1 MVYSSKM
8 QLVTFRW
15 FLNIILAGI
24 IFSNAEAGR
33 LLGIQALP
41 LHFSAVWPAT
51 GFSLAA
57 LLLFGY
63 RAWPGVFVGNLLYN
77 SIHLLVQDPGFIGP
91 FFAAF
96 AITLGSLAQALVGA
110 YVMRTFSS
118 RGYFKNVRDVLIF
131 LLAGGFL
138 TCMIAATVG
147 VITFYIYGVLPTG
160 SILST
165 WLTFWSGDCMGVYIF
180 TPLLI
185 VWSLRMPRPHIED
198 YRIEALAMVGVLVMG
213 SLLFL
218 YARNYPPVYAF
229 IPLGMWVSY
238 RFGFHGATL
247 VLLLISGITITTTIF
262 GHGTFIYAYPQN
274 PLLVLVMFL
283 ETLVFAALFVAA
295 IHNELEDARKMT
307 A

>member
-8 QLVTFRW
+8 QLATFRW

-63 RAWPGVFVGNLLYN
+63 RAWPGVFAGNLLYN
-77 SIHLLVQDPGFIGP
+77 TINLLVEGQGLFGP
-91 FFAAF
+91 LCAAL
-96 AITLGSLAQALVGA
+96 AITLGSLAQGLVGA
-110 YVMRTFSS
+110 YVMRTYAS
-118 RGYFKNVRDVLIF
+118 RGYFKDVKDVIIF
-131 LLAGGFL
+131 LLGGGFF
-138 TCMIAATVG
+138 TCMIAATFG
-147 VITFYIYGVLPTG
+147 VMTFYIYGVLPTG
-160 SILST
+160 SMLST
-165 WLTFWSGDCMGVYIF
+165 WLTFWFGDCMGVYIF

-185 VWSLRMPRPHIED
+185 VWSLHKRRVHLED
-198 YRIEALAMVGVLVMG
+198 YRIETLAMIVVLVLG
-213 SLLFL
+213 STLFF
-218 YARNYPPVYAF
+218 YVRNYPPVYAF
-229 IPLGMWVSY
+229 IPLSMWVSY
-238 RFGFHGATL
+238 RFGFYGATI
-247 VLLLISGITITTTIF
+247 VLLLISGITIMTTIF
-262 GHGTFIYAYPQN
+262 GHGSFIYAYPQN
-274 PLLVLVMFL
+274 PLLVLIMFL
-283 ETLVFAALFVAA
+283 ETTVFTALFVAA